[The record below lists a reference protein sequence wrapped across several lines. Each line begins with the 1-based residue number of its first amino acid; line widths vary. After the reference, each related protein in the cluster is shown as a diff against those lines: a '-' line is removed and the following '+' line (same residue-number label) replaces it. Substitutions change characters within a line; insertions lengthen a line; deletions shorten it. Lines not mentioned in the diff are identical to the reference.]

1 MKIKEGAILAGLDIR
16 MRPALKTADA
26 IWREFGQELV
36 ITCGLDGTHSAGSFH
51 YYGLAIDCRT
61 NYFAQ
66 GEAEK
71 VAEKL
76 RNRLGVCFD
85 VILHDTHIHIEN
97 DPT

>member
-1 MKIKEGAILAGLDIR
+1 
-16 MRPALKTADA
+16 
-26 IWREFGQELV
+26 
-36 ITCGLDGTHSAGSFH
+36 
-51 YYGLAIDCRT
+51 LAIDCRT

-85 VILHDTHIHIEN
+85 VILHDTHIHIEY